1 MHCGG
6 VVVGRASPCCWGDRQ
21 HIREILSEFGEEID
35 IIGCGLLDGFV
46 DSRSPLIGHVWED
59 ASLLQSEQ
67 VVRAT
72 IWLSGRIPAHDDSGG
87 AKDLIRQVG
96 DRAVWH

>member
-1 MHCGG
+1 MG
-6 VVVGRASPCCWGDRQ
+6 VGRASPRCRGNRQ
-21 HIREILSEFGEEID
+21 HIGEILSEFGEQID
-35 IIGCGLLDGFV
+35 IVGCGLSDGFV
-46 DSRSPLIGHVWED
+46 DGRSPWNGHVRED
-59 ASLLQSEQ
+59 AGLLQGEQ

-72 IWLSGRIPAHDDSGG
+72 VRLGGRIPAHDDSGG